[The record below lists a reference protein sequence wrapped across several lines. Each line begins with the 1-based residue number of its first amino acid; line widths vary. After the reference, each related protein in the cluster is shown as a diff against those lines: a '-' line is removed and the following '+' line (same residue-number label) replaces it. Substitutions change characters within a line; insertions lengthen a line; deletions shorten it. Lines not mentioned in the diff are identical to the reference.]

1 MEDSGHVRGRVS
13 SSLARWPGTVAF
25 VVVCGLAASAAAS
38 DGLPR
43 LSVFPAIHG
52 EVVDDATLAA
62 IPGVAILAFWAG
74 PYAGPLDYSDTLRVV
89 EVTTGAEGRFLV
101 PASEPL
107 AAPVAVGGSSPNV
120 LCFKAGYKPVWLNRI
135 GTVLVGKP
143 VTIRLEK
150 WTERPAAA
158 QSEDLAG
165 LAANLAWLSATQ
177 DGKPQGLFVVI
188 EAEWT
193 RLQAELPPSERART
207 SLRARFDWWVEEFRR
222 ANRERGAKP

>member
-1 MEDSGHVRGRVS
+1 VS
-13 SSLARWPGTVAF
+13 SGFAHWWGAVAL
-25 VVVCGLAASAAAS
+25 VVVCGFAANAAAS

-89 EVTTGAEGRFLV
+89 EVTTDAEGRFLV

-107 AAPVAVGGSSPNV
+107 AVPVAVGGSSPNV
-120 LCFKAGYKPVWLNRI
+120 LCFKVGYQPVWLNRI
-135 GTVLVGKP
+135 GTVLVGTP

-150 WTERPAAA
+150 WNNKPAAA

-165 LAANLAWLSATQ
+165 LAANLAWLSASQ
-177 DGKPQGLFVVI
+177 DGKPPGLFAAI

-207 SLRARFDWWVEEFRR
+207 PLRAQFDWLLEEFRR
-222 ANRERGAKP
+222 ANRERGTKP